1 MAKLKKRADGRYCKY
16 ITLGRNE
23 NGSLKRKMVYANTQK
38 ELELKVSELL
48 LQVDKGIIIDDKNM
62 TVDVWADEWLKTY
75 TTHLKEG
82 TKGQHR
88 NTINKYIKPNFK
100 GIRLKDL
107 KQHQVQ
113 AVLNSIDKIT
123 VPKRFLATLNFI
135 LEKAVEN
142 DLVSK
147 NVAKGLIAP
156 KFKTEENEPLLEEQ
170 INAIKANTH
179 EMQKLCV
186 FLIYTGLRIGELIN
200 LTWNDIDLK
209 KKTIKVQGDVK
220 TPHSNRTVP
229 IFEPVYN
236 ILKEMDKS
244 RIKNIDAAKDYIFL
258 NHGIQWTRNAVNK
271 QRYNYVKLV
280 GFDFTFH
287 QCRHTFATICYNAGI
302 DAKQTQEWLGH
313 SSVTTTLNIYTHLMK
328 QNKLNAVDKLN
339 EFLKSN

>member
-1 MAKLKKRADGRYCKY
+1 MAKKREDGRYCKNV
-16 ITLGRNE
+16 TLGRNE
-23 NGSLKRKMVYANTQK
+23 NGSLKRKMVYANTKK
-38 ELELKVSELL
+38 ELDIKVANLL
-48 LQVDKGIIIDDKNM
+48 LQVDKGIIIDDKNK

-75 TTHLKEG
+75 TTHLKDG
-82 TKGQHR
+82 TKGQHK

-113 AVLNSIDKIT
+113 AVLNSIKHET
-123 VPKRFLATLNFI
+123 VPKRFLATMNFI

-156 KFKTEENEPLLEEQ
+156 KFTTGENKPLNNEQ
-170 INAIKANTH
+170 INAIKVNAH
-179 EMQKLCV
+179 GLQKLCV

-200 LTWNDIDLK
+200 LTWNNIDLK
-209 KKTIKVQGDVK
+209 KKIIKVQGDVK
-220 TPHSNRTVP
+220 TPYSNRTVP
-229 IFEPVYN
+229 LFEPAYN

-244 RIKNIDAAKDYIFL
+244 RIKNIDTTKDYIFL
-258 NHGIQWTRNAVNK
+258 NHGIQWTHNAINK
-271 QRYNYVKLV
+271 QRYNYNKLV

-302 DAKQTQEWLGH
+302 DAKQNQEWLGH
-313 SSVTTTLNIYTHLMK
+313 SSVNTTLNIYTHLMK